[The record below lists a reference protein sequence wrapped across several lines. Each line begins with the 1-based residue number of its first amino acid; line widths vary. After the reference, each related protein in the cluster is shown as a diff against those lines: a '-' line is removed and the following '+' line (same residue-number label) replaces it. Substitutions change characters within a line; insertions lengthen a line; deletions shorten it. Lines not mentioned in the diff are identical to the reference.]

1 MGNEIQNRNL
11 TLGYGSPDASA
22 TSIAD
27 VSTKNVIRFEDSTVR
42 N

>member
-1 MGNEIQNRNL
+1 MPHY
-11 TLGYGSPDASA
+11 LGAKPVLFAKTSLDASA